1 MIFETFDDKRNN
13 IDKFISN
20 SGDPC
25 LEIYEYRYDEKGV
38 KELVKT
44 DRKEDVF
51 ARIQAD
57 ADSCDINKLMAR
69 FALGDES
76 AINKRNG
83 IYIDASEFPRT
94 YAEMFD
100 RVEECKRIFSE
111 LPTDL
116 KQSFDN
122 SYEVFF
128 ASMGT
133 KDFDEKFEKYNDKFR
148 SIEFDDAGNSQEDIK
163 KSSDVSSFTE
173 VER

>member
-1 MIFETFDDKRNN
+1 MIFETFDDKRND
-13 IDKFISN
+13 IDKYISN
-20 SGDPC
+20 PGDPC
-25 LEIYEYRYDEKGV
+25 LDIYEYHYDKKGV

-83 IYIDASEFPRT
+83 LYIDATEFPRT

-100 RVEECKRIFSE
+100 RVEECKRIFNE

-128 ASMGT
+128 AAMGT
-133 KDFDEKFEKYNDKFR
+133 KDFDEKFAKYNDKFR
-148 SIEFDDAGNSQEDIK
+148 NNEFNYEGNNQEDIK
-163 KSSDVSSFTE
+163 KDTDVSSYTE